1 MNTRGILHLAPFLQ
15 GGAGRAIADLACAQH
30 ELGHQV
36 TVVTSATGEE
46 GYGNYAEYLG
56 QLREAGVALHLGD
69 SLFKRYLPLNLQVLE
84 LLRHRVDP
92 DSVDVIHAHAAVP
105 AFIGRLFAGH
115 SARRIPVVQT
125 QHGWGT
131 NKTPEQ
137 AASDL
142 AILRDVDRVIVTSD
156 ATRSLLVNQGVPPWT
171 ISVIPCGVS
180 PHVPGPPP
188 LEALRIL
195 RPVRERGARVIGC
208 IGSVT
213 ANKNQQLI
221 IEALAQ
227 LGELDVVAVFLG
239 EGGEGLMMPAAVA
252 GVSGRVIACGYQPN
266 ASRWLP
272 LLDLL
277 VLPSKTEGQGLA
289 VLEAFR
295 AGVPVIASNI
305 PPLARVVQH
314 QKNGFLFQAGDAAAL
329 ANVIRAAIA
338 LPGHERESITDAAKL
353 RFVEE
358 YTSDRMVT
366 RHESL
371 YAQLSS
377 VAEFHGDRAH

>member
-36 TVVTSATGEE
+36 TLVTSATGEE
-46 GYGNYAEYLG
+46 GHGNHPEYLA
-56 QLREAGVALHLGD
+56 QLRAAGVTLHLCD
-69 SLFKRYLPLNLQVLE
+69 SLFTRHLPLNLHVLE

-92 DSVDVIHAHAAVP
+92 DGVDVVHAHAAVP
-105 AFIGRLFAGH
+105 ALIGRLFAGH
-115 SARRIPVVQT
+115 TPRRIPVVQT

-131 NKTPEQ
+131 NNTPEQ

-142 AILRDVDRVIVTSD
+142 AILRDVDRVIVTAEAARD
-156 ATRSLLVNQGVPPWT
+156 LLVDQGVPPWA

-195 RPVRERGARVIGC
+195 RPFRERGARIIGC
-208 IGSVT
+208 IGPVA
-213 ANKNQQLI
+213 ANTNQQLI
-221 IEALAQ
+221 VEALAA
-227 LGELDVVAVFLG
+227 LGDLDVVAVFLG
-239 EGGEGLMMPAAVA
+239 AGGEALMMPAAVA
-252 GVSGRVIACGYQPN
+252 GVSRRVIDCGDQPN
-266 ASRWLP
+266 PSRWLP

-277 VLPSKTEGQGLA
+277 VMPAASERQRIT

-295 AGVPVIASNI
+295 AGVPVVASNV
-305 PPLARVVQH
+305 PPLAQVVQH
-314 QKNGFLFQAGDAAAL
+314 QQNGFLFEADDAAAL
-329 ANVIRAAIA
+329 ANVIRSALA
-338 LPGHERESITDAAKL
+338 LPGSAREALTEAAKL

-358 YTSDRMVT
+358 YTSDRMVS